1 MVYGVPVGVRD
12 KLLAKQ
18 DGTQHNSLT
27 TSDVGTA
34 FYYQSQALQMENG
47 IASNSLVPLGIHNL
61 PQARQLNQFANTLYN
76 NPEHH
81 KTAFRNL
88 PKLCSF
94 WLIGTCSRVM
104 KKACPFRP
112 CCGEF
117 VFPEIA
123 GSHKSLHAKL
133 VEDLKAQ
140 GPAAVMQN
148 LDSETR
154 EAIKSAGKGVN
165 REEAIRKRV
174 NGDDDLT
181 KKYIGKMKNMNL
193 ELPTPEDQSITTL
206 WLGNVEQDMT
216 EMDLKDAFY
225 AYGQITG
232 IHIVRSSKCA
242 FVEYASREM
251 AEFAAA
257 QLYNSL
263 TLKGRPV
270 TINWAKPKTQNSNA
284 SSSNA
289 KVVMPAPPGM
299 ENQNVTAYAL
309 PGVSLPVLE
318 TPSNTNEDEGID
330 TTSKKRKVTDTFNQP
345 PPKMVYESMLSTRLG
360 SKN

>member
-12 KLLAKQ
+12 KLLANQ
-18 DGTQHNSLT
+18 NSVQQHSLT

-34 FYYQSQALQMENG
+34 FYYQSQALMMQHG
-47 IASNSLVPLGIHNL
+47 ADSNSIVPIGIHNL
-61 PQARQLNQFANTLYN
+61 PQARQLNQFSNTLYN
-76 NPEHH
+76 NAEHG

-94 WLIGTCSRVM
+94 WLIGTCTRVM

-112 CCGEF
+112 CCGEY

-140 GPAAVMQN
+140 GPVAVMQN

-154 EAIKSAGKGVN
+154 DAIKNTGKGVN

-181 KKYIGKMKNMNL
+181 RKYIGKMKNMNL
-193 ELPTPEDQSITTL
+193 ELPTPEDESITTL

-216 EMDLKDAFY
+216 ESDLRDVLY

-251 AEFAAA
+251 AEFAAT
-257 QLYNSL
+257 QLYNAL
-263 TLKGRPV
+263 MIKGRSV
-270 TINWAKPKTQNSNA
+270 TVNWAKPKA
-284 SSSNA
+284 PPSSTNNLKA
-289 KVVMPAPPGM
+289 AVVMPAPPGM
-299 ENQNVTAYAL
+299 ENQSVSSYAL
-309 PGVSLPVLE
+309 PGMSLPILQA
-318 TPSNTNEDEGID
+318 PMISNEDD
-330 TTSKKRKVTDTFNQP
+330 VADTSKKRKSTDELIQP
-345 PPKMVYESMLSTRLG
+345 SKISYSSMSSTRLG

>member
-12 KLLAKQ
+12 NLLAKQ
-18 DGTQHNSLT
+18 AGEQQRSLT

-34 FYYQSQALQMENG
+34 FYYQSQAPQIQNG
-47 IASNSLVPLGIHNL
+47 AESSSIVPIGIHNL

-94 WLIGTCSRVM
+94 WLIGTCNRVM

-112 CCGEF
+112 CCGEY

-123 GSHKSLHAKL
+123 GSHKDLHAKL
-133 VEDLKAQ
+133 VENLNAQ
-140 GPAAVMQN
+140 GPVIVMQN

-165 REEAIRKRV
+165 REDAIRKRV

-181 KKYIGKMKNMNL
+181 RKYIGKMKNMNL
-193 ELPTPEDQSITTL
+193 ELPTPEDESITTL
-206 WLGNVEQDMT
+206 WLGNVEQDIT
-216 EMDLKDAFY
+216 ETDLRDVFY

-257 QLYNSL
+257 QLYNAL
-263 TLKGRPV
+263 NIKGRNITV
-270 TINWAKPKTQNSNA
+270 NWAKPRVQNSNT
-284 SSSNA
+284 SNSNVR
-289 KVVMPAPPGM
+289 VVMPAPPGM
-299 ENQNVTAYAL
+299 ENKNVSEYAL
-309 PGVSLPVLE
+309 PGVSLPILE
-318 TPSNTNEDEGID
+318 TPSNALDD
-330 TTSKKRKVTDTFNQP
+330 ADKSKKRKIDEVNQP
-345 PPKMVYESMLSTRLG
+345 TKVSYSSMSSTRLG